1 MRRELPGDSEVTE
14 SLESA
19 KIAVM
24 NRSQV
29 SKSFGYNNQ
38 VEAVSTLD
46 KFKNVVSLPGKFL
59 NIRL

>member
-1 MRRELPGDSEVTE
+1 MRRELPGDSEVAE
-14 SLESA
+14 SLERA

-24 NRSQV
+24 NRSQE

-38 VEAVSTLD
+38 VEAVSNLD